1 MQHCSSLPMAG
12 IVLAC
17 LLTLAACHPSTT
29 ADNTYAN
36 HHDVHSTTVLN
47 GDIILNAA
55 GQPPAIIGHDGSL
68 SIDGKHVALNAEQ
81 RALLMAYRGQL
92 ETLGK
97 QGMEVGKQGAALGIK
112 ATGEALSSVF
122 TGNTG
127 HIGENIEAQAEQ
139 VKQAAM
145 HICGQI
151 AALQTVQNLLVQ
163 KLPTLRPYAHLQHSE
178 IQHCKDS
185 DR

>member
-1 MQHCSSLPMAG
+1 MAG

-29 ADNTYAN
+29 ADNTYAD